1 MNQWIGCNLILRC
14 THISKEAFVYDIVFP
29 FMEMVIN
36 CCKNRTA
43 SLSLLRDNKL
53 KYKMTNQF
61 SGISKCS
68 PQKKVC
74 PIQLRLHINFQ
85 RLVPLQK

>member
-1 MNQWIGCNLILRC
+1 MNRWIGCNLNLRC

-29 FMEMVIN
+29 FMEMVMN

-43 SLSLLRDNKL
+43 SLSLLRDNKV

-61 SGISKCS
+61 SGIS
-68 PQKKVC
+68 QKVC
-74 PIQLRLHINFQ
+74 PIRLHINFQ
-85 RLVPLQK
+85 RLVPL

>member
-1 MNQWIGCNLILRC
+1 MNHWIGCNLILRC

-29 FMEMVIN
+29 FMEMVMY

-43 SLSLLRDNKL
+43 SLSLLRDNKV

-61 SGISKCS
+61 SGIPKCS
-68 PQKKVC
+68 PEK
-74 PIQLRLHINFQ
+74 RY
-85 RLVPLQK
+85 VPSSCAYKYIFKG

>member
-1 MNQWIGCNLILRC
+1 MIRWIGCNLNLRC
-14 THISKEAFVYDIVFP
+14 THISKEAFVLDIVFP
-29 FMEMVIN
+29 FMEMVMN

-61 SGISKCS
+61 SGILKCS
-68 PQKKVC
+68 
-74 PIQLRLHINFQ
+74 
-85 RLVPLQK
+85 LQKRDVLSNCAYI